1 MEAGMTLLRSH
12 GVGRIALLVAVVGCM
27 LAGLVTSAASASDAS
42 IKAVIKSY
50 DSKILV
56 AEGHLVTAI
65 GEYKEKGNPAGVQKA
80 IRTTTSVLL
89 SLKSKIAS
97 QSASSPRVK
106 LGKAKFV
113 KGLQRVVVAYRHLGK
128 AFGEKKVSPQAAK
141 MEARKAVRIVKGARL
156 ELREGAKLLS

>member
-1 MEAGMTLLRSH
+1 MTFLRAL
-12 GVGRIALLVAVVGCM
+12 GVGRIALFTIVLGC
-27 LAGLVTSAASASDAS
+27 GLTGPTAMASASDAS

-50 DSKILV
+50 DSKILI

-65 GEYKEKGNPAGVQKA
+65 GEYKKSGTPAAVQKA
-80 IRTTTSVLL
+80 IQKETGVLI
-89 SLKSKIAS
+89 SLESKIES

-113 KGLQRVVVAYRHLGK
+113 KGLQKVVVAYRHLGK

-141 MEARKAVRIVKGARL
+141 TEAKKAVSTVKSARV